1 MRKSY
6 WAVLA
11 VSAFMATIGCG
22 TATAAGAAASP
33 DKNPAGEK
41 SGFVTATDGVKI
53 HYIEEGQTFVTQ
65 AAEVGNP
72 LPSGTKATKG
82 EVARTAPH
90 HGVSILFVPGWTM
103 PGWIYQKQ
111 LDGLS
116 KARRVVAM
124 DPRSQ
129 GESTRTTEG
138 LYPAQMARDI
148 HSVVEQLHLAPV
160 VIVGW
165 SMGIVETLS
174 YVDQFG
180 TKDVA
185 GLVLIDETAGGQELG
200 DAAWEFPM
208 LKRVLEDRPNT
219 TDYLVRKVQFH
230 RPQPEDYIQ
239 RVIAAS
245 ASVPTSDAVAL
256 LVGRFAADYRF
267 VLPKIDKPTMVCA
280 ATDNDFHS
288 RVVEM
293 QKAIP
298 NSQLVDFSGDGHAL
312 FVDEPEKFNEAMED
326 FLLDLE

>member
-1 MRKSY
+1 MKNGLR
-6 WAVLA
+6 
-11 VSAFMATIGCG
+11 F
-22 TATAAGAAASP
+22 TAMVAAAAIWLCAAGIARAA
-33 DKNPAGEK
+33 DGEK

-53 HYIEEGQTFVTQ
+53 HYIEEGKALPGQS
-65 AAEVGNP
+65 AEVGNP

-82 EVARTAPH
+82 QVARTGSP
-90 HGVSILFVPGWTM
+90 GRVSILFVPGWVM
-103 PGWIYQKQ
+103 PAWIYQKQ

-116 KARRVVAM
+116 KTRRVVAM

-138 LYPAQMARDI
+138 LYPAQMAKDI
-148 HSVVEQLHLAPV
+148 HAVIEQLHLAPV

-185 GLVLIDETAGGQELG
+185 GLVLIDETAGGIEPG
-200 DAAWEFPM
+200 DDAWMFPM
-208 LKRVLEDRPNT
+208 LKGVLEDKAGT
-219 TDYLVRKVQFH
+219 AQYFVRKVQFH

-239 RVIAAS
+239 KVIAS
-245 ASVPTSDAVAL
+245 AMSVPTSDAVAL

-280 ATDNDFHS
+280 AKDNS
-288 RVVEM
+288 LYPRVVSM

-298 NSQLVDFSGDGHAL
+298 GAQLVDFEGDGHAV
-312 FVDEPEKFNEAMED
+312 FVDEPDKFNAAMED
-326 FLLDLE
+326 FLLDLN